1 MTTTPLTVCYPEG
14 GRHLLMRWWSDSDRG
29 HVVLARSESAM
40 RLVAERI
47 FHLHPYAGLREYLD
61 VEVVAPSR
69 LLSALAVEH
78 TRREAIETFRA
89 EMTWRMREAVDAGR
103 TLPAPFSVCGSYEPE
118 EEPSTDDE
126 TGWFKR
132 SHYSCRNCK
141 DGIIL
146 AVSPEELHAR
156 YGAAWRVLQP
166 PPVHKPYRSR
176 VLSRARAAGDD
187 EPLWCAC
194 AEFGNHASGIVLRE
208 VDLVEAAEYRPAY
221 LSEDALFFFRRI
233 AEPDS
238 SHLAAMLEAENAAR
252 QAAIHCRDDDRKAE
266 QAREERARIDRVLGL
281 FDPGRVPYVDPSG
294 R

>member
-29 HVVLARSESAM
+29 HVVLARSDGAM

-47 FHLHPYAGLREYLD
+47 FQRHPYADLREYLD
-61 VEVVAPSR
+61 VEIVAPSR
-69 LLSALAVEH
+69 LLSALAAEH
-78 TRREAIETFRA
+78 TRRETIETFRA

-118 EEPSTDDE
+118 EDLSTDDD

-146 AVSPEELHAR
+146 ALSPEELHAR
-156 YGAAWRVLQP
+156 YGAAWRALQP
-166 PPVHKPYRSR
+166 LPAHKPYRSR
-176 VLSRARAAGDD
+176 MQSRARVAGDD

-208 VDLVEAAEYRPAY
+208 VDRVEAAEYRPAY
-221 LSEDALFFFRRI
+221 LSEDALFFYRRI

-238 SHLAAMLEAENAAR
+238 SHLAAMLDAENAAR
-252 QAAIHCRDDDRKAE
+252 KAAIRRHDEDRKAE
-266 QAREERARIDRVLGL
+266 RAQEERDRIDRVIAL
-281 FDPGRVPYVDPSG
+281 FDTARVDHVDPSG